1 MSASQSCRRGGRY
14 LWAVLFLFSF
24 FMGVPGAQSAL
35 FSYRPVADPRSAQ
48 AILSGIIVPHVAKAP
63 PANAAPILAATVYR
77 LPDRAWQ
84 VPVRRDGLYALS
96 YDTLLHAGVPVTGT
110 APASYHLSWMDKA
123 VAMIGQGTSDGAFD
137 PGDAFL
143 FYGRKFHGSEQDEKY
158 GDENVYW
165 LTLDDTSAGLRCAT
179 RSVMP
184 DALAEA
190 ATAYTATARAEED
203 NVYWARW
210 SDHPGTT
217 ATWFWERAIAVTRPL
232 TRTYPLT
239 VTGVVTS
246 AGQAV
251 LRTEVAA
258 RSYNRT
264 RAPDHHL
271 RWFLNGSPVG
281 EDWWDGKVGE
291 IFTVTLPAGLLR
303 EGVNALQM
311 ELVPDVGVQDIY
323 FDRATLTYPRV
334 FRAQDDRLLFA
345 APVGGR
351 LYYTLTGFSRPPPY
365 LFDLTD
371 PLRPIRLVGATA
383 SSTLPGAITFTD
395 QAGAGALYGAFVR
408 PWRAAAQLYRPPPD
422 LLRPL
427 TGADEIMITPAAF
440 YTATLRL
447 ADWRRASGL
456 RVRVV
461 RVEDIYAL
469 FNGGVF
475 HPRAIRAFLAY
486 SYAHWPGSPPTYV
499 LLVGDGNF
507 NFRGHNPA
515 VYGAPGR
522 NLIPPYLAFAD
533 PYQGE
538 VAVDSR
544 YAAVVG
550 DDLLPDMAVGRLPV
564 DSVAELQ
571 AVIDKLIAYDR
582 AAPAIWSR
590 RAIFVSDNSPDR
602 DGDFDA
608 VLAGLQGMT
617 PPGMLRRHLSLT
629 TYCGAPGSM
638 PASCAMTATRVLTQ
652 TWSAGAALL
661 TYAGHGAVYRWAQEP
676 LLTNRQLGTLQPGTG
691 WPFVL
696 SLDCLDGYFM
706 MPPGYP
712 GYTDTRSMAEI
723 ALTLPDRGA
732 IAYFAP
738 AGLGSIDDEQMMAR
752 ALYDALFRRGVR
764 RLGDLTQV
772 ARRASS
778 THLAQTYTLFGD
790 PATVIVLRPQAT
802 YLPLLS
808 R

>member
-1 MSASQSCRRGGRY
+1 MSGYKSYRRGERY
-14 LWAVLFLFSF
+14 LLAVLFLLSF
-24 FMGVPGAQSAL
+24 VIGVPGAQSAL
-35 FSYRPVADPRSAQ
+35 FSYRPAMRPRLSQ
-48 AILSGIIVPHVAKAP
+48 AILSGIVVQHAAKASR
-63 PANAAPILAATVYR
+63 ASVAPVLAATVYP
-77 LPDRAWQ
+77 LPDRAWR

-96 YDTLLHAGVPVTGT
+96 YGTLLRAGIPVTGT
-110 APASYHLSWMDKA
+110 APAAYHLSWMGKA
-123 VAMIGQGTSDGAFD
+123 VAMLGQGTADGAFD
-137 PGDAFL
+137 PGDVFL
-143 FYGRKFHGSEQDEKY
+143 FFGRKFHGSEQDEKY

-165 LTLDDTSAGLRCAT
+165 LTLDDTSPGLRCAT
-179 RSVMP
+179 RSVTP
-184 DALAEA
+184 GLPADT
-190 ATAYTATARAEED
+190 ATVYTATARVEED
-203 NVYWARW
+203 NIYWARW

-217 ATWFWERAIAVTRPL
+217 ATWFWERAMAVTRPL

-239 VTGVVTS
+239 LTGVVTS

-258 RSYNRT
+258 RSYSRA

-271 RWFLNGSPVG
+271 RWFLNGSLVG

-291 IFTVTLPAGLLR
+291 IFTVTLPASLLR
-303 EGVNALQM
+303 EGANALQM

-323 FDRATLTYPRV
+323 FDRATLAYARV
-334 FRAQDDRLLFA
+334 FRAKGDRLLFA
-345 APVGGR
+345 APAGGR
-351 LYYTLTGFSRPPPY
+351 LNYTLTGFSRPPPY

-371 PLRPIRLVGATA
+371 PLRPVRLVGATA
-383 SSTLPGAITFTD
+383 SPTTPGAISFTD

-408 PWRAAAQLYRPPPD
+408 LWPASARLYRPPAN
-422 LLRPL
+422 LLHPP

-447 ADWRRASGL
+447 ANWRRNSGL

-475 HPRAIRAFLAY
+475 HPRAIRSFLSY
-486 SYAHWPGSPPTYV
+486 SYAHGPGPPPAYV

-522 NLIPPYLAFAD
+522 NWIPPYLAFAD

-564 DSVAELQ
+564 NSVAELQ

-590 RAIFVSDNSPDR
+590 RAIFVSDNSSDR
-602 DGDFDA
+602 AGDFDA
-608 VLAGLQGMT
+608 VLAGLQSMT
-617 PPGMLRRHLSLT
+617 PPGILRRHLSLT

-638 PASCAMTATRVLTQ
+638 PASCAMTATRVLTR

-676 LLTNRQLGTLQPGTG
+676 LLTNRQLGTLQPGAG

-712 GYTDTRSMAEI
+712 GYTDTRSMAEV
-723 ALTLPDRGA
+723 AFTLPNRGA

-738 AGLGSIDDEQMMAR
+738 AGLGSIDDEQMMAG
-752 ALYDALFRRGVR
+752 ALYDALFQRGVR

-772 ARRASS
+772 ARRSSS

-790 PATVIVLRPQAT
+790 PATVLALRPQAI